1 MSITIKLYTFSKKEN
16 STKRPASNAGTSFN
30 CLIKTP
36 SSLMFPYIELQN
48 ASNPVSYNYAYI
60 ADFNRYYFVND
71 WKFDR
76 GLWYGSL
83 AIDVLATYK
92 TEIGSTSMYVLR
104 ASQQKNG
111 YIKDMLFPITGKV
124 TYDSTIFESNAGFG
138 YRDGYFVIAT
148 VGTDNNAGQTIWQMT
163 CSEYETLMGQ
173 LMACANDYQWGDLTN
188 GLVNSLF
195 NPTDYIVSAYWFPT
209 EFSSH
214 NPTGPSDPPNTGI
227 FKCGLWSS
235 GQTVHIIDNVQIPV
249 TYVVDIPKH
258 PQASS
263 RGAYLNLA
271 PFSYYELDLGFTQT
285 IPLDPSKLVDVSQ
298 IVVTIRRDPLTG
310 SAVIEGR
317 TNTANDQMQLF
328 KLNAN
333 YGVPLNIA
341 MGKNNLFNA
350 VSDAVGGITKMAV
363 GDFATSLGGFSG
375 LTNAISEVAGSV
387 TNTGSVGSITGHQFP
402 KRLYSRFYEV
412 ADNDNSHL
420 GSPLCIVT
428 TPATLGNGYIKAQD
442 CDIDIPAPASEIMA
456 VKSKVEAGFF
466 YE

>member
-104 ASQQKNG
+104 ASQQKDG
-111 YIKDMLFPITGKV
+111 YIKDIKFPMTGRV
-124 TYDSTIFESNAGFG
+124 TCNSDAFDTQTGIG
-138 YRDGYFVIAT
+138 YKDGYFVIST
-148 VGTDNNAGQTIWQMT
+148 IGNGNQAGQTIYQMT
-163 CSEYETLMGQ
+163 ATQFQTVMDA
-173 LMACANDYQWGDLTN
+173 LMANASGSASWG
-188 GLVNSLF
+188 GLAQGVVNSLL
-195 NPTDYIVSAYWFPT
+195 NPTDYIVSAFWFPT
-209 EFSSH
+209 PFQT
-214 NPTGPSDPPNTGI
+214 NGTQY
-227 FKCGLWSS
+227 FKCGMWES
-235 GQTVHIIDNVQIPV
+235 GIQCDILDNSQPWKPYSVTV
-249 TYVVDIPKH
+249 PKH
-258 PQASS
+258 PQAST

-271 PFSYYELDLGFTQT
+271 PYTQYEVDLGYLGTIQLDTTKLIDASAFT
-285 IPLDPSKLVDVSQ
+285 IYLA
-298 IVVTIRRDPLTG
+298 IDPLTG
-310 SAVIEGR
+310 VAKAEGR
-317 TNTANDQMQLF
+317 VGSSPYQQLF
-328 KLNAN
+328 NVTCN

-341 MGKNNLFNA
+341 MGKNNIMNTITDVVGIGKSIASGDIIGAGIGIFQGIGDA
-350 VSDAVGGITKMAV
+350 VSSMA
-363 GDFATSLGGFSG
+363 GT
-375 LTNAISEVAGSV
+375 V
-387 TNTGSVGSITGHQFP
+387 TTTGSVGNINSHSRS
-402 KRLYSRFYEV
+402 KRLYSRFFEV
-412 ADNDNSHL
+412 VDNDNSHL
-420 GSPLCIVT
+420 GSPLCKVT
-428 TPATLGNGYIKAQD
+428 TPATLGTGYIKPED
-442 CDIDIPAPASEIMA
+442 CDIDISAPASEIMA

>member
-48 ASNPVSYNYAYI
+48 ATNPVSYNYAYI

-76 GLWYGSL
+76 GLWYSSL

-124 TYDSTIFESNAGFG
+124 TYDSTIFESGAGIG
-138 YRDGYFVIAT
+138 YQNGYFVITT
-148 VGTDNNAGQTIWQMT
+148 VGSSNNAGQTVWQMNAT
-163 CSEYETLMGQ
+163 QFETVMSA
-173 LMACANDYQWGDLTN
+173 LMASANGYQWGDLTN
-188 GLVNSLF
+188 GVVNSLF
-195 NPTDYIVSAYWFPT
+195 NPTDYIVSAFWFPKA
-209 EFSSH
+209 FSTLGGRH
-214 NPTGPSDPPNTGI
+214 ANFT
-227 FKCGLWSS
+227 CGLWDSNS
-235 GQTVHIIDNVQIPV
+235 DTEIIDNVQVPF
-249 TYVVDIPKH
+249 TYTVNIPKH

-263 RGAYLNLA
+263 RGAYLNLP
-271 PFSYYELDLGFTQT
+271 PFTTYELDLGFTRV
-285 IPLDPSKLVDVSQ
+285 IPLDPTKLVDVSQ
-298 IVVTIRRDPLTG
+298 ILVSVWADPMTG
-310 SAVIEGR
+310 VAKVEGR
-317 TNTANDQMQLF
+317 TVTQNNQMQLF
-328 KLNAN
+328 NIVTN
-333 YGVPLNIA
+333 YGVPVNIA

-350 VSDAVGGITKMAV
+350 ITDAVAV
-363 GDFATSLGGFSG
+363 GAEAVSGGGLIGALGSAIGVADDFAK
-375 LTNAISEVAGSV
+375 SV
-387 TNTGSVGSITGHQFP
+387 IGTVSNTGSVGSLSGHILP
-402 KRLYSRFYEV
+402 KRLFSRFFEV

-420 GSPLCIVT
+420 GSPLCKVT
-428 TPATLGNGYIKAQD
+428 TPATLGNGYIRAQD
-442 CDIDIPAPASEIMA
+442 CDIDISAPASEIMA